1 MRGRVVAA
9 VLTAFVLVGCS
20 DRAPPPQSL
29 WEAYDKAVRL
39 AAVKSPDAIRVLT
52 PITQDE
58 VVVVHVQTQT
68 RIERN
73 YTTWVA
79 LPDELRPLCR
89 GKPDPVLALQMAL
102 GLPPKSQP
110 DLKVFSF
117 KVRRTDL
124 FRPCASSASVED
136 RSCTLDINLASD
148 DEHREF
154 VLAQM
159 MSSYRTEKG
168 YPFTAMEQLSAHA
181 FRAYRALVYE
191 TPDFDRYF
199 REATVLEE
207 IATLN
212 IGSRPASRSRRRGI
226 EDLRAIPWVFSWA
239 QCRLMLPGWFG
250 FGAAVAQWRA
260 DHPDDGLQRL
270 QRMTAPPTPALPP
283 CAPKLD
289 GAPTPSPR

>member
-1 MRGRVVAA
+1 MHGRVVAA

-168 YPFTAMEQLSAHA
+168 YPFTAMGWSYNWDPAA
-181 FRAYRALVYE
+181 K
-191 TPDFDRYF
+191 TPMGVSEY
-199 REATVLEE
+199 VL
-207 IATLN
+207 
-212 IGSRPASRSRRRGI
+212 RRRTVVH
-226 EDLRAIPWVFSWA
+226 DATWVSPA
-239 QCRLMLPGWFG
+239 QFCSAW
-250 FGAAVAQWRA
+250 
-260 DHPDDGLQRL
+260 
-270 QRMTAPPTPALPP
+270 
-283 CAPKLD
+283 
-289 GAPTPSPR
+289 

>member
-20 DRAPPPQSL
+20 DRARPPQSL

-68 RIERN
+68 RIDRN

-110 DLKVFSF
+110 DLKVFRSRYVARTCF
-117 KVRRTDL
+117 GPAPAARRSRIGRARSISISRATTSI
-124 FRPCASSASVED
+124 ASSCS
-136 RSCTLDINLASD
+136 
-148 DEHREF
+148 
-154 VLAQM
+154 
-159 MSSYRTEKG
+159 
-168 YPFTAMEQLSAHA
+168 
-181 FRAYRALVYE
+181 
-191 TPDFDRYF
+191 
-199 REATVLEE
+199 
-207 IATLN
+207 
-212 IGSRPASRSRRRGI
+212 
-226 EDLRAIPWVFSWA
+226 LR
-239 QCRLMLPGWFG
+239 
-250 FGAAVAQWRA
+250 
-260 DHPDDGLQRL
+260 
-270 QRMTAPPTPALPP
+270 
-283 CAPKLD
+283 
-289 GAPTPSPR
+289 